1 MADRRVIQLLFK
13 IGKCL
18 AFTPFSL
25 TGSKP
30 SRFQKIYKSAI
41 LTLYTA
47 VTIYTWYT
55 RMIFYVD
62 LTKIQLVLKVLIDV
76 NVYAHNFYTL
86 VVVKQEHWFTLM
98 CCLANI
104 DNQAKQDSYLL
115 TALVPLVTVGG
126 VIITELCYW
135 YYSFGWYSLCFFF
148 FEVVHNYCQFFYNV
162 LTGVILKM
170 ILARYKYQTVLAR
183 SQVHLSRLRRNFHE
197 LTCAIRVFNDVFG
210 WVILLNICV
219 VIPKI
224 MVCIHYLIRGSRTT
238 FKHKSQ
244 YFFLLQNI
252 ELGLNMVSF

>member
-148 FEVVHNYCQFFYNV
+148 LRSCPQLLPIFLQRFDWRHLENDLGKVQVPNC
-162 LTGVILKM
+162 TG
-170 ILARYKYQTVLAR
+170 
-183 SQVHLSRLRRNFHE
+183 SQSGTFVKVKTQLSRVDM
-197 LTCAIRVFNDVFG
+197 CD
-210 WVILLNICV
+210 
-219 VIPKI
+219 
-224 MVCIHYLIRGSRTT
+224 SR
-238 FKHKSQ
+238 F
-244 YFFLLQNI
+244 
-252 ELGLNMVSF
+252 